1 MAIASTYNLT
11 LTDAVV
17 TIDGGGLDDG
27 ALTAAAASVTV
38 CIDSATFSCTAQT
51 VDVSCAQD
59 ITEWHRIVKRGFE
72 ISMTKKFGNAE
83 LAVTDPGG
91 LMLEGWDSSP
101 TNSLFRLTLAIGGKT
116 LTFDTVCTGFDM
128 NIDEPPTW
136 TASFKAYGVA
146 VGIA

>member
-1 MAIASTYNLT
+1 MAIASAYNLT

-27 ALTAAAASVTV
+27 ALTAAAGAITV
-38 CIDSATFSCTAQT
+38 CIDSATFSCTVQT

-59 ITEWHRIVKRGFE
+59 LSEWHRVIKKGLE
-72 ISMTKKFGNAE
+72 ISMTKKMGNAE
-83 LAVTDPGG
+83 LATTDPGG
-91 LMLEGWDSSP
+91 LILEGWDSSP
-101 TNSLFRLTLAIGGKT
+101 TNSLFRITCTIAGKT
-116 LTFDTVCTGFDM
+116 LTFDTVCTGFDL